1 MGGKSSKMGYQQLI
15 NENNN
20 SKNLFG
26 KHANFNPNF
35 SQAPPAALATKSINE
50 LAKNKRYMK
59 VFNTTQSN
67 QNNITKRIMN
77 SARTIPGIAFSGKR
91 VNVTP
96 FVPKGGKRK
105 SMRKTRR
112 VRR

>member
-1 MGGKSSKMGYQQLI
+1 MFLGSV
-15 NENNN
+15 
-20 SKNLFG
+20 F
-26 KHANFNPNF
+26 ANFDDQYNLDTILRVPYNGIVNGSNCYYSF
-35 SQAPPAALATKSINE
+35 NMFTPDFEYTLVTP
-50 LAKNKRYMK
+50 K
-59 VFNTTQSN
+59 VYEYRPN